1 MTCRHV
7 SGLLDRSIQEPGP
20 STRKRENIQEG
31 QLDYDLTVYTSHP
44 LSRLAIY
51 TTHTHISLGTMS
63 LTLQSTTTLHTGTQM
78 PTLGYG
84 VYLSERDKC
93 VKSVSKA
100 LEVGYRHVDCA
111 QYYENEDREF

>member
-1 MTCRHV
+1 
-7 SGLLDRSIQEPGP
+7 
-20 STRKRENIQEG
+20 
-31 QLDYDLTVYTSHP
+31 
-44 LSRLAIY
+44 
-51 TTHTHISLGTMS
+51 MS
-63 LTLQSTTTLHTGTQM
+63 LTLQSTTKLHTGTQM